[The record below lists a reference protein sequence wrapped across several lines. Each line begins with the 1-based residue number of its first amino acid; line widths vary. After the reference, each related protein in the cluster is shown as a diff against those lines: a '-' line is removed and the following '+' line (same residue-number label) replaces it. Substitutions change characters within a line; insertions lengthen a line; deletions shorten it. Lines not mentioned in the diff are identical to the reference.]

1 MFVTK
6 NRIIN
11 VVKCCLLMLIS
22 LTIAVAD
29 DAEKKTNPGE
39 QAIVEAN
46 KTITNIDTATLQQL
60 LKENPKIEMV
70 DVREANEIE
79 FIGAYIDAD
88 ESVNITRS
96 WLEFDIGAHIKSKNS
111 PIVVYCGTNQR
122 KVNAR
127 LIVIFAKH
135 VMLDVVESGGFTV

>member
-1 MFVTK
+1 MST
-6 NRIIN
+6 IIN
-11 VVKCCLLMLIS
+11 RNLFATMSVILLMITFNLA
-22 LTIAVAD
+22 LAN
-29 DAEKKTNPGE
+29 DAESKSNPGE

-46 KTITNIDTATLQQL
+46 KTIRNIDTETLQKL

-96 WLEFDIGAHIKSKNS
+96 WLEFDIGAHVKNKDT

-122 KVNAR
+122 SPLAKVAR
-127 LIVIFAKH
+127 TQIAYKR
-135 VMLDVVESGGFTV
+135 SQ